1 MRNFVLYN
9 DNRIPEMKFQP
20 EKCSIPDQRMKPFID
35 ADEIWHH
42 INQAKPSIEEVRA
55 VIAKSLNKQRLTL
68 AETAILISADT
79 PELIEEIKD
88 GARRLKEMVYGN
100 RIVLFAPLY
109 IGNKCTNNCSYCG
122 FRSNNASFH

>member
-1 MRNFVLYN
+1 
-9 DNRIPEMKFQP
+9 MKFQP

-35 ADEIWHH
+35 ADEIWNH
-42 INQAKPSIEEVRA
+42 INNTKPSMEEVRA
-55 VIAKSLNKQRLTL
+55 VIARSLNKQRLTL
-68 AETAILISADT
+68 AETAILINADT

-109 IGNKCTNNCSYCG
+109 ERIRGCRQV
-122 FRSNNASFH
+122 FA